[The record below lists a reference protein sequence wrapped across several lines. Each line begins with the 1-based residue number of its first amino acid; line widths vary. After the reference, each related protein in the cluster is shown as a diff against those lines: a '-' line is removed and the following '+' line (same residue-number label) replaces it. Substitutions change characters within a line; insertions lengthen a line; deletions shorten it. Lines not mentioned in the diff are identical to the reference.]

1 LPTINEYKAAA
12 GSSKSGLTHNS
23 NFDTNKDTNKDINKN
38 IKRKK
43 VVSQPFSNFDY
54 NSLQ

>member
-23 NFDTNKDTNKDINKN
+23 NFDTNKDINKN

-54 NSLQ
+54 